1 MYIFNTRMYTIVSK
15 CIYIFIFIFIYTY
28 MHTYLHTYIPTYIHT
43 FIHIYIYMCVCV
55 RRLHAMHSGVSSASI
70 MSWIKCILYHI
81 IDDVP
86 SKTKPGNGKSWKPPV
101 CVCACVHAIFGV
113 DCPVYFLPP
122 KMHCAIYSAQFS
134 VCVWATWLCIWL
146 HWVWRWQLHRQ

>member
-1 MYIFNTRMYTIVSK
+1 MYIY
-15 CIYIFIFIFIYTY
+15 IYICFYYLYLSIHTCIHIYI
-28 MHTYLHTYIPTYIHT
+28 HTYLPTYIHSY
-43 FIHIYIYMCVCV
+43 IYIYIYICVCV
-55 RRLHAMHSGVSSASI
+55 RRLHAMHSDVSSASI

-134 VCVWATWLCIWL
+134 VCV
-146 HWVWRWQLHRQ
+146 

>member
-1 MYIFNTRMYTIVSK
+1 MY
-15 CIYIFIFIFIYTY
+15 IYIFIYIYIYLYIHAYIFTY
-28 MHTYLHTYIPTYIHT
+28 IHTYLHTYIHTY
-43 FIHIYIYMCVCV
+43 IYIYIYICVCV

-101 CVCACVHAIFGV
+101 CVCVRACMRSSGWIALCIF
-113 DCPVYFLPP
+113 CLPKCIAP
-122 KMHCAIYSAQFS
+122 STVRSLVC